1 MTTGQ
6 QPRTYPFGE
15 ADRLR
20 LHPTYAELR
29 RSEPVTRVRLPHGG
43 DGWLATRYTDVRTV
57 LSDPRFSRA
66 ATVGADVPRTT
77 PLVSRD
83 TNILTMDPPDHTRLR
98 KLVAKAFTARRTEML
113 RPRAE
118 KIVGDLLDA
127 VEAQGPPVDLIEAL
141 ALPLPITLICEMLG
155 VPVED
160 RVDFRRWSDKALAL
174 TAFAPEEIVA
184 AVEDLR
190 DYIAGLVAQRREH
203 PTDDVLG
210 TLVQAR
216 DEGDRLTEAELVNFG
231 VTLLVAGHETTANQI
246 GNFVYTL
253 LTEPEHLAAL
263 RTTPDL
269 VPAAVEELLRIVPLG
284 GAAGFARIATEDV
297 EIGGV
302 TVPAGDAVLVSM
314 PSANRDDAVFT
325 HPELIDFRR
334 ETNPHIAFGHG
345 VHHCVG
351 AQLAR
356 MELQVALSALL
367 QRFPA
372 LELAAPVEEIVF
384 KKGRLVRGLAS
395 LPVRW

>member
-6 QPRTYPFGE
+6 QPRAYPFSE

-20 LHPTYAELR
+20 LDPTYEELR
-29 RSEPVTRVRLPHGG
+29 RSEPVARVRLPHGG
-43 DGWLATRYTDVRTV
+43 DGWLATRYADVKTV

-66 ATVGADVPRTT
+66 ATVGADVPRTM

-83 TNILTMDPPDHTRLR
+83 SNILTMDPPDHTRLR
-98 KLVAKAFTARRTEML
+98 RLVAKAFTARRTEML

-127 VEAQGPPVDLIEAL
+127 VEAQGPSADLIEAL
-141 ALPLPITLICEMLG
+141 ALPLPITVICEMLG

-160 RVDFRRWSDKALAL
+160 RVDFRRWSDKALAI
-174 TAFAPEEIVA
+174 TAFTPEEIVA
-184 AVEDLR
+184 AVDDLR
-190 DYIAGLVAQRREH
+190 HYIAGLVAQRREH

-263 RTTPDL
+263 RATPDL

-302 TVPAGDAVLVSM
+302 TVSAGDAVLVSM

-325 HPELIDFRR
+325 RPELIDLHR
-334 ETNPHIAFGHG
+334 EVNPHIAFGHG

-356 MELQVALSALL
+356 MELQVALTGLI
-367 QRFPA
+367 QRFPG

-384 KKGRLVRGLAS
+384 KQGRLVRGLAS